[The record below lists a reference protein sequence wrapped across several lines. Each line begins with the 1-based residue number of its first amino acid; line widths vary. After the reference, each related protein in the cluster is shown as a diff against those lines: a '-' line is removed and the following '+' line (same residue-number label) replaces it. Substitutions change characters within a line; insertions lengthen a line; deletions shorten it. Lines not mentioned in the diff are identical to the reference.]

1 MKKYLPH
8 THPLVL
14 LAGILAMLLRY
25 WNLSLRP
32 DSRGLYPDNHISWL
46 LLCLLTVVVVIW
58 LLVLSRFVD
67 PRRRYKENFPFSW
80 AGLLGLLCGAMSILL
95 TGLAHYQ
102 ADLGFSGTLLGVL
115 GVGSAVMLGMAIWLR
130 YRGQR
135 PLPMTFAVPC
145 LYFAMRVFF
154 TGKLLGAEPQTSRY
168 LFEFFASVSLLP
180 ASYYLWGFDLDLGH
194 RRASF
199 FWSLTAAFLCM
210 AATPGSDDW
219 ALYLS
224 SAVLLLTNLCS
235 LRPRRRPRKPSAV
248 SQAAQAPLNEL
259 LGEELSKA
267 VPDKPIHELSLEELL
282 QRIDDLTK

>member
-14 LAGILAMLLRY
+14 LSGILAMLLRY

-32 DSRGLYPDNHISWL
+32 DDRGLYPENHISWL
-46 LLCLLTVVVVIW
+46 LLCLLTVVVIIW
-58 LLVLSRFVD
+58 LLLLSRFVD

-80 AGLLGLLCGAMSILL
+80 GSLLGLLCGAVGITS
-95 TGLAHYQ
+95 TGLSHYQ
-102 ADLGFSGTLLGVL
+102 TDHGFSGTLLGVL
-115 GVGSAVMLGMAIWLR
+115 GVSSAVMLAMAIWLR

-154 TGKLLGAEPQTSRY
+154 TGQLLGSEPQTSRF

-180 ASYYLWGFDLDLGH
+180 ASYYLWGFDLDIGR

-210 AATPGSDDW
+210 AATPGSADW
-219 ALYLS
+219 ELYLG

-248 SQAAQAPLNEL
+248 SQTTQAPLDVL